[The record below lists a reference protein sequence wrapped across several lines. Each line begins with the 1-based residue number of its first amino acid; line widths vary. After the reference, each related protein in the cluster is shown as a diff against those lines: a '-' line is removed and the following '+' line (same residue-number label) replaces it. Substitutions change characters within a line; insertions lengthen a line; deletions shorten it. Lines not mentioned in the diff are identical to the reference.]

1 MGKIVTLVEAV
12 QSPMQPIAVHERKL
26 AIFVLISQ
34 PNSPNPNIDSLFLL
48 FDPHHMHAHAH
59 VPLFDF
65 PIPIITLPFGRE
77 KNMTIIIIL

>member
-1 MGKIVTLVEAV
+1 
-12 QSPMQPIAVHERKL
+12 MQPIAVHERKL

-34 PNSPNPNIDSLFLL
+34 PNSPNPNNIDSLFLL

-65 PIPIITLPFGRE
+65 PIPIITLFPLGER
-77 KNMTIIIIL
+77 KI